1 MLTDKLCIELK
12 NIARNFIPAKY
23 LDDLTQEV
31 FLQLLEMPK
40 EKVNRLIASGDIYRY
55 FNRMCKLNYYS
66 KNSKYYYTYVKI
78 YEHIF
83 FHDGNKAYQNKKQMP
98 DKLYI
103 KEDADLIDQI
113 LSELYWYD
121 RELSKLYVLGDN
133 RNPKYTYTSLSAKT
147 GISRISIYYTIK
159 GVKKHIA
166 NRLKE
171 LRNEL

>member
-66 KNSKYYYTYVKI
+66 KNSKYYYT
-78 YEHIF
+78 
-83 FHDGNKAYQNKKQMP
+83 
-98 DKLYI
+98 
-103 KEDADLIDQI
+103 
-113 LSELYWYD
+113 
-121 RELSKLYVLGDN
+121 
-133 RNPKYTYTSLSAKT
+133 T
-147 GISRISIYYTIK
+147 
-159 GVKKHIA
+159 
-166 NRLKE
+166 
-171 LRNEL
+171 